1 MLFTVFNFGR
11 SLWPSILF
19 LRAQQSTAA
28 KPAVAPTS
36 NSAADPVKNDATDD
50 QQSSTVTSSN
60 GLTGGNINTTA

>member
-1 MLFTVFNFGR
+1 MAINSVSSSTAADTF
-11 SLWPSILF
+11 
-19 LRAQQSTAA
+19 RAQQSTAA